1 MIAAPESAARYAAD
15 LAAALPTKKAEYWR
29 YNRLAAL
36 RDGGFQPA
44 ANDGAAIA
52 VAAAEGSVLTFVDGF
67 FRGDLSTAK
76 IAGVT
81 VARAL
86 PEVTAPLRGDGF
98 GDLNRKWAAP
108 VHLTIDPAV
117 DPTSVVRLRHITS
130 AGGQASHPRLHISVV
145 AGATIRLVE
154 EYHGPADAYFVN
166 GMTTLDLATGARLE
180 LYKHQ
185 GEGARAVHLTQTA
198 AHLGAAAALTYFV
211 LQTGAAVAR
220 NEVTVTLAGA
230 AAAADLGGAY
240 LARGHQQLD
249 NTVLVDHAVADCRSA
264 QIFRG
269 VLDDQAHGIF
279 QGKIAVRR
287 DAQRSAGE
295 QLSRALL
302 LSRRAEVSTKPE
314 LEILADDVQCSHGAT
329 IGELDE
335 SQIFYLR
342 ARGIPLA
349 MARALLINA
358 FVTETLET
366 IDVPAVRD
374 AFGAVVGDW
383 LATAEGAA
391 A

>member
-1 MIAAPESAARYAAD
+1 M
-15 LAAALPTKKAEYWR
+15 
-29 YNRLAAL
+29 
-36 RDGGFQPA
+36 
-44 ANDGAAIA
+44 
-52 VAAAEGSVLTFVDGF
+52 
-67 FRGDLSTAK
+67 
-76 IAGVT
+76 
-81 VARAL
+81 
-86 PEVTAPLRGDGF
+86 
-98 GDLNRKWAAP
+98 
-108 VHLTIDPAV
+108 
-117 DPTSVVRLRHITS
+117 
-130 AGGQASHPRLHISVV
+130 
-145 AGATIRLVE
+145 
-154 EYHGPADAYFVN
+154 
-166 GMTTLDLATGARLE
+166 
-180 LYKHQ
+180 
-185 GEGARAVHLTQTA
+185 
-198 AHLGAAAALTYFV
+198 
-211 LQTGAAVAR
+211 
-220 NEVTVTLAGA
+220 
-230 AAAADLGGAY
+230 
-240 LARGHQQLD
+240 ARGHQQLD

-302 LSRRAEVSTKPE
+302 LARRAEVSTKPE

>member
-1 MIAAPESAARYAAD
+1 MTAAPESAARYYAD
-15 LAAALPTKKAEYWR
+15 LAAALPAKKAEYWR
-29 YNRLAAL
+29 YNKLNAL
-36 RDGGFQPA
+36 RDGRFQPA
-44 ANDGAAIA
+44 ANYRAAITLA
-52 VAAAEGSVLTFVDGF
+52 VAEGPALTFVDGF
-67 FRGDLSTAK
+67 FRDDLSTAK

-81 VARAL
+81 IARAM
-86 PEVTAPLRGDGF
+86 PEAAAPVRDDGF
-98 GDLNRKWAAP
+98 DNLNRKWAAP
-108 VHLTIDPAV
+108 VHLIIDSAA
-117 DPTSVVRLRHITS
+117 DPETVVRLRHITS
-130 AGGQASHPRLHISVV
+130 AGGQASHPRLHVSVLT
-145 AGATIRLVE
+145 GAAIRLVE

-166 GMTTLDLATGARLE
+166 GMTMLDLAAGARLE

-185 GEGARAVHLTQTA
+185 GEGARAVHLTNTV
-198 AHLGAAAALTYFV
+198 AHLGAAAALTYFI

-220 NEVTVTLAGA
+220 NEVSVSLVGAGA
-230 AAAADLGGAY
+230 EANLSGAY

-342 ARGIPLA
+342 ARGIPLR

-358 FVTETLET
+358 FVTETLEA
-366 IDVPAVRD
+366 IDVPAIRD
-374 AFGAVVGDW
+374 IFSAVVGDW
-383 LATAEGAA
+383 LATAEEAA